1 MISTS
6 EQFQRSIAEN
16 ASVVLK
22 ADLTLAGGKVSR
34 LAGDDF
40 LLGGS
45 SFTQAVSSS
54 SSFDVGSAV
63 IGSCKVSLNNIDGRF
78 DAVDFTGATLRPY
91 VGKVLPDGSTE
102 WVRKQSYVVDQPGS
116 YGSVIA
122 LTGLDFMC
130 HLERPYAD
138 VSTRYPAPLSAIV
151 RDVCHTCGVTLG
163 TSEIPN
169 GSYVVKRRPDDE
181 GLTCLAVL
189 SYAAQAAGCWCRV
202 DSSDRLVIGWY
213 DTRVWETE
221 ARLDGGSFDGQA
233 VPYDDGDKADGG
245 SFDDYS
251 AGASAD
257 GGEFSARPYAV
268 MSAFASL
275 TLCTDDVVVTG
286 VRVTASDDLTAD
298 EGGTGESG
306 ESALSGEEGYVLSIG
321 GNPLIEYG
329 QAARIAAHVA
339 SRVVGMRFR
348 PFDASVAGDPSLEA
362 GDPVLVVDA
371 KQNMHRTL
379 ITSVTY
385 VAGGYATVAC
395 SAETPARNSASTF
408 SASTKAIVDLRN
420 SVKRERTARQQAFEQ
435 LQGELESSSGLYR
448 TEAKQDDGSTIY
460 YYHDKPT
467 IAEST
472 IVWKYTANA
481 IGISNDGGKTYAY
494 GLDVSGDAIL
504 NRIYAIGLNA
514 DYIDTGSLKVTD
526 GSRTIFSVDMD
537 LGEVYVDASKV
548 MMGVDSVQDMI
559 YQGRAMF
566 GTCYAQAYS
575 IDKTVSIP
583 EISSIWNGATVAI
596 RFRNGNTASSPKLN
610 VSGTGAY
617 PIRLRG
623 EPLSGVDAWSPGD
636 IIVFTF
642 TGSGWEVADSAAHTY
657 TSSKIEALADS
668 ITLSVT
674 NGSLGKT
681 ASIIVSADGREQGRA
696 SVDLGDVRQAFAN
709 DPTQVTIS
717 AGRVTFNAG
726 TFVVNSTYFKVTSAG
741 VITAT
746 SGTIGG
752 FTIGSSSI
760 YNSSMTLSDRGMF
773 VSYKSEGIGRIQSN
787 AWADNDSIRGLTF
800 DLENNGDYMAWGWR
814 RNASD
819 SAYTWRLIYCAR
831 AVSTYKADTLNVCCQ
846 LHVWATSDFHN
857 YIVKNFWFDPN
868 NSGANGGIT
877 RRTRSFGV
885 VSAFKHNPD
894 GTVNPSSW
902 YTDMWMSFK
911 AGVLIDYSGA

>member
-22 ADLTLAGGKVSR
+22 ADLTLAGGKVSH

-63 IGSCKVSLNNIDGRF
+63 IGSCKVSLNNVDGRF

-130 HLERPYAD
+130 RLERPYAD
-138 VSTRYPAPLSAIV
+138 VSTRYPAPLSDIV
-151 RDVCHTCGVTLG
+151 RDVCRTCGVTLG

-169 GSYVVKRRPDDE
+169 GSYVVKRRPEDE

-221 ARLDGGSFDGQA
+221 ARLDGGSFDGQSA
-233 VPYDDGDKADGG
+233 PYGDGDKADGG

-298 EGGTGESG
+298 EGGTGGSG
-306 ESALSGEEGYVLSIG
+306 ESALSGEEGYVLSIE

-348 PFDASVAGDPSLEA
+348 PFDASVAGDPSVEA
-362 GDPVLVVDA
+362 GDLVLVVDA

-420 SVKRERTARQQAFEQ
+420 SVKRERTARQQALEQ
-435 LQGELESSSGLYR
+435 LQGELESSSGLYK

-472 IVWKYTANA
+472 IVWKYTADA

-504 NRIYAIGLNA
+504 NRVYAIGIDA
-514 DYIDTGSLKVTD
+514 DHITAGSIV
-526 GSRTIFSVDMD
+526 SRNNR
-537 LGEVYVDASKV
+537 GEVTFSTNIATGETYIGGSSIFIGPKEQTAAKAQCDSPADQEMKMVGGTAFRWVDGVVVEVTFTHGNTCPEIGFGMPNMVYEVVGPSGALAPGQLAWPPGKTVHLRFRVKGPSAVWVLLDEGGTPLLDELDSKV
-548 MMGVDSVQDMI
+548 
-559 YQGRAMF
+559 
-566 GTCYAQAYS
+566 
-575 IDKTVSIP
+575 
-583 EISSIWNGATVAI
+583 GANNV
-596 RFRNGNTASSPKLN
+596 RN
-610 VSGTGAY
+610 
-617 PIRLRG
+617 
-623 EPLSGVDAWSPGD
+623 
-636 IIVFTF
+636 
-642 TGSGWEVADSAAHTY
+642 
-657 TSSKIEALADS
+657 
-668 ITLSVT
+668 
-674 NGSLGKT
+674 
-681 ASIIVSADGREQGRA
+681 
-696 SVDLGDVRQAFAN
+696 AFAN

-726 TFVVNSTYFKVTSAG
+726 TFVVNSSHFKVTSSG

-752 FTIGSSSI
+752 FTIDSSSI
-760 YNSSMTLSDRGMF
+760 RNSGMRLSSQGVF
-773 VSYKSEGIGRIQSN
+773 VSYKGEEIGHIHSN
-787 AWADNDSIRGLTF
+787 AWVDNDAVRGLTF

-814 RNASD
+814 RNAAD
-819 SAYTWRLIYCAR
+819 NFYTWRLIYCSR
-831 AVSTYKADTLNVCCQ
+831 ALSSYGADTFNVCCP
-846 LHVWATSDFHN
+846 LHVWANSDFHN
-857 YIVKNFWFDPN
+857 YTAKNFWFDPN
-868 NSGANGGIT
+868 NSGANGGVT
-877 RRTRSFGV
+877 RKTRSFGV
-885 VSAFKHNPD
+885 VSEFTRNPD
-894 GTVNPSSW
+894 GTVNPSRW

-911 AGVLIDYSGA
+911 AGVLIDYFGA